1 MLHVGYLHMTLKCG
15 RKRVAFVTISQ
26 AIWMRPLRCRWA
38 SDCWPLVAATPQE
51 ILRLLQTQTCTSTVQ
66 WNERDNISVLPK
78 VFLVLLFYL
87 EFSVG
92 CAIQPAAFS
101 VFFFIARSPIRF
113 PHPSIRLVMSGLI
126 FVLNDCKPGGGVRRR
141 GKCTVRRR
149 VSGILEGSC
158 PRGGGLPPGSPNLHV
173 SHGGPQGTGLF
184 CHFFPPHPGPKNEKN
199 PHTGYL

>member
-158 PRGGGLPPGSPNLHV
+158 PRGGGVAPRESKSSRV
-173 SHGGPQGTGLF
+173 SWWPTRDRIILS
-184 CHFFPPHPGPKNEKN
+184 FFPSPPRS
-199 PHTGYL
+199 